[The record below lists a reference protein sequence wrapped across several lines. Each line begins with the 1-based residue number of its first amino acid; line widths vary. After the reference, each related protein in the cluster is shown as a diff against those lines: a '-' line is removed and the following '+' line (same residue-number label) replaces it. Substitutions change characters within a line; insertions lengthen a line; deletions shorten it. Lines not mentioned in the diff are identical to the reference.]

1 MPINRQTASFLQ
13 QRFNEV
19 GIYPKGRHGQN
30 FLVDLNLVDVLVRAA
45 QLEKQDVVLEVGT
58 GTGALTGQMA
68 AQAGHVVT
76 IEIDRQLHQLA
87 SEELIDVPNVTMV
100 LQDVLRNKN
109 NIHDTII
116 STVEEQLQKIEGSR
130 FKLAANLPYNIA
142 TPLISNLLLTRI
154 TPYSMTVTIQKELA
168 DRIVAVPRTKDYSAL
183 SIWIQSLC
191 SAEIVRIMPPTV
203 FWPRPKVDSAII
215 HIVPDEKKRAAIPD
229 IAAYQKFVRSL
240 FFHRRKFLRSVLI
253 SSFKEE
259 LGKPDIDRIMAMV
272 KMGAETRAEE
282 LPVERILELYNASR
296 VVLTE
301 SGKIDDWKCR

>member
-13 QRFNEV
+13 KRFNEV
-19 GIYPKGRHGQN
+19 GIFPKGRHGQN

-58 GTGALTGQMA
+58 GTGALTAQMA
-68 AQAGHVVT
+68 ALAGHVVT

-109 NIHDTII
+109 NIHDNII
-116 STVEEQLQKIEGSR
+116 STVEEQLQKLPGSR

-168 DRIVAVPRTKDYSAL
+168 ERIVAVPSTKDYSAL
-183 SIWIQSLC
+183 SIWIQSTC

-215 HIVPDEKKRAAIPD
+215 HIVPDEEKRAAIVDLP
-229 IAAYQKFVRSL
+229 AYQKFVRSL

-259 LGKPDIDRIMAMV
+259 LGKPDIDRIMANV
-272 KMGAETRAEE
+272 NMGAETRAEE
-282 LPVERILELYNASR
+282 LPVERIIDLYNAAR
-296 VVLTE
+296 TVLAQSAKTD
-301 SGKIDDWKCR
+301 G